1 MNPLDTDTVV
11 DLDTADDTASTTA
24 STTSSTRPT
33 VDVDDDDDKI
43 LPRGCELN
51 GDGSVTVKFT
61 YPVSITIKA
70 NGATRSEDYDRLTF
84 HRLRGADLAAMRSTA
99 PEHQTLV
106 LLSRSARIRHPI
118 MAALYAKMDGADIAR
133 CDKVLGTFLG

>member
-1 MNPLDTDTVV
+1 MNVLDPDAVV
-11 DLDTADDTASTTA
+11 DLDASDETTSTTI
-24 STTSSTRPT
+24 RPA

-43 LPRGCELN
+43 LPKGCEVN

-61 YPVSITIKA
+61 YPVDITIKA
-70 NGATRSEDYDRLTF
+70 NGATRSEPYDRLTF

-99 PEHQTLV
+99 PEHQSLV
-106 LLSRSARIRHPI
+106 LMSRSTRIRHPI

-133 CDKVLGTFLG
+133 CDKVLSSFLG